1 MLKMLIPVDGSKNST
16 RAVKKLVETLA
27 WYKSRPQI
35 DLLAVHLP
43 VRRFP
48 NMSLVVSNEMIERY
62 YADEWKVMLAP
73 SRRVLDAARVS
84 YTVHT
89 VVGSIAESIVEHAK
103 QSGSDMI
110 YMGTRGK
117 TAFSGMVLG
126 SVTAMVLHLAHV
138 PVMLFR

>member
-62 YADEWKVMLAP
+62 YGDEWKVMLAP
-73 SRRVLDAARVS
+73 SRRVLDAAHVS
-84 YTVHT
+84 YAVHT